1 MKHVEF
7 QHSQIFIPLN
17 RTVHWLA
24 EFFFIKKKNNKVPL
38 LILISCKHKQHC
50 LDSSK
55 GLGLRPPHTVTVSI
69 DIKPAL

>member
-1 MKHVEF
+1 M
-7 QHSQIFIPLN
+7 LN
-17 RTVHWLA
+17 FNIHKFLYHLTEPFTGWQK
-24 EFFFIKKKNNKVPL
+24 FFFIKKKNKVPL